1 MEDEWITWDSCDTT
15 YFGFDSADGLGAEI
29 YIHFTNG
36 DIDYLIEQGTKF
48 CPSCP
53 SNCPMKRGNS
63 CLSNKCVK
71 DYPRLEEENQ
81 T

>member
-1 MEDEWITWDSCDTT
+1 MKDDYYLNWTDSSSNSDTT
-15 YFGFDSADGLGAEI
+15 FFFLEPVY
-29 YIHFTNG
+29 
-36 DIDYLIEQGTKF
+36 IEQ
-48 CPSCP
+48 CPD
-53 SNCPMKRGNS
+53 NCPMKRGNS